1 MESHMVHNLLT
12 EKADFSNSNF
22 TKMLYVIEI

>member
-12 EKADFSNSNF
+12 EKADFF
-22 TKMLYVIEI
+22 QFQFYKMMYVIEI